1 MSSDLVFTLENRA
14 PLWQGTSHLGPVS
27 RVLSFAWKV
36 KVKICRLHIQ
46 TKDFWTKSVVLKYP
60 KCKDQSS
67 STFTFKVLDFENIL
81 ISV

>member
-1 MSSDLVFTLENRA
+1 MGVV
-14 PLWQGTSHLGPVS
+14 QLGVVQTGVDPVS

-46 TKDFWTKSVVLKYP
+46 TKDFWTKAVVLKYP